1 MQSRARLVGLPLI
14 AAIAGVACSRSPDP
28 TATATVTAPAAATA
42 SGPQPYT
49 VALVY
54 CGWEAWIGN
63 DQNPRL
69 AADDPTRWPGALAS
83 IKAGLDRADLA
94 HTAAAGSRGLL
105 ISYADD
111 VKLRVP
117 LGPIA
122 NLGSAALGS
131 QLDYAGTIGVNLVQ
145 GVTRAV
151 DELARA
157 PAGNRLLIVLS
168 DGTDTNNEQSGKL
181 LPALKQRIAGLG
193 IELTSIVF
201 KTALSSDGDLLGGVA
216 DHTQRAMARDDIT
229 LDLASAL
236 ERVRGPGAPHT

>member
-1 MQSRARLVGLPLI
+1 MQSPARLVVLPLVAAV
-14 AAIAGVACSRSPDP
+14 AAIACGRSPD
-28 TATATVTAPAAATA
+28 AAPAPGA
-42 SGPQPYT
+42 PRPYT

-63 DQNPRL
+63 DENPKL

-94 HTAAAGSRGLL
+94 HTALPGSRGLL
-105 ISYADD
+105 ISYADN
-111 VKLRVP
+111 VALRVP

-122 NLGSAALGS
+122 NLGAAALGS
-131 QLDYAGTIGVNLVQ
+131 QADYAGTLGVNLVQ

-168 DGTDTNNEQSGKL
+168 DGTDTNNEQAGKL

-193 IELTSIVF
+193 IELSSIVF

-216 DHTQRAMARDDIT
+216 DHSQRAMSRDDIA
-229 LDLASAL
+229 LDLAAVL
-236 ERVRGPGAPHT
+236 ERVRGPGTPHT